1 MIVKN
6 SKIFDN
12 TMVQSFLNTFE
23 NSIDSIVITSPSPE
37 EHFLYVNEAFKH
49 STGYIES
56 DLVGKSPR
64 ILQGEKTDRAVLDDL
79 KDKLQK
85 GKNFIGQNIN
95 YRKDGSTYIVKWYV
109 SALRDEEGDTIAY
122 VSYQKEITQSIFEHK
137 QALFLA
143 SVVNQIKQMV
153 VVTDLKGNIV
163 YANDTFI
170 HKTGYSK
177 EFIIGNSM
185 NFLRSGKHTKSFY
198 ANFWQT
204 ILQNKSYHGVFINK
218 CKNGEL
224 YFAQKTISPMKDE
237 NGDIEFFISVGQD
250 VTELIEQSDTYK
262 QKAYHDTLTGLHN
275 RLKFDECIQEKYKK
289 FTIDSQIFSL
299 ILIDID
305 NFKEVNDTYGHDKGD
320 KILKEVADALQTTL
334 RKDDL
339 IVRWGGEEFIVLIDN
354 NIKFCKKIAEK
365 IRIQVFN
372 SVKIEN
378 YSISVS
384 IGVSQIETGD
394 TIESLFSKADKA
406 LYQSKKDGKNRVTY
420 L

>member
-1 MIVKN
+1 MIVEN
-6 SKIFDN
+6 SKIFDSAI
-12 TMVQSFLNTFE
+12 VQSFLSTFE
-23 NSIDSIVITSPSPE
+23 NSIDSIVITSTSPQE
-37 EHFLYVNEAFKH
+37 YFLYVNEAFKQN
-49 STGYIES
+49 TGYIES
-56 DLVGKSPR
+56 DLIGKSPR
-64 ILQGEKTDRAVLDDL
+64 ILQGDKTDRVVLDDL

-85 GKNFIGQNIN
+85 GENFVGQNIN

-109 SALRDEEGDTIAY
+109 SALKDEKGDTIAY
-122 VSYQKEITQSIFEHK
+122 VSYQKEVTQVIFEHK

-153 VVTDLKGNIV
+153 VVTDLKGDIV

-185 NFLRSGKHTKSFY
+185 NFLCSGKHTKSFY
-198 ANFWQT
+198 KNFWQT
-204 ILQNKSYHGVFINK
+204 ILKNKSYHGVFINK

-237 NGDIEFFISVGQD
+237 NGNIEFFISVGQD
-250 VTELIEQSDTYK
+250 VTELIEQSDAYK
-262 QKAYHDTLTGLHN
+262 QKAYHDKLTGLNN
-275 RLKFDECIQEKYKK
+275 RLKFDEIIQEKYKQ
-289 FTIDSQIFSL
+289 FTINSKAFSL

-305 NFKEVNDTYGHDKGD
+305 NFKGVNDTYGHDQGD
-320 KILKEVADALQTTL
+320 IALKKVAKILQATL

-339 IVRWGGEEFIVLIDN
+339 IFRWGGEEFIVLIDN
-354 NIKFCKKIAEK
+354 NIKFCNKIAEK
-365 IRIQVFN
+365 LRKEVFEN
-372 SVKIEN
+372 LKIDDKPI
-378 YSISVS
+378 SIS
-384 IGVSQIETGD
+384 IGVRQIEKND

-406 LYQSKKDGKNRVTY
+406 LYKSKKEGKNRVTC